1 MRFKYLLLPVWLLTV
16 VYEGKPFQV
25 CINGVTG
32 EVQGRRP
39 ISRIKVALAVLVAL
53 IVVVGL
59 LIVYQQRGG

>member
-1 MRFKYLLLPVWLLTV
+1 VWLLTV

-39 ISRIKVALAVLVAL
+39 ISKIKVTIAVIVAL
-53 IVVVGL
+53 IVVAGVL
-59 LIVYQQRGG
+59 LLYQSRGG